1 MVIVS
6 DFAVRKNAQG
16 ESFVALL
23 LSGSVELIKS
33 AAGKVYATCRKTS
46 VPSTLDEQTARAM
59 VGTRLSGSIIK
70 VPSDPYM
77 FKLSDGTEV
86 ELNYRWEYS
95 DSTVSEE
102 EKLFS

>member
-1 MVIVS
+1 MVLIS
-6 DFAVRKNAQG
+6 AIAARKNAAG
-16 ESFVALL
+16 ESFISLHLV
-23 LSGSVELIKS
+23 GSVELIKS
-33 AAGKVYATCRKTS
+33 ASGRVYATCRKTS

-70 VPSDPYM
+70 VPSEPYM

-95 DSTVSEE
+95 DCAVSEE